1 MKTATAINCLKS
13 NTSLPPIN
21 FRWYMSEVLRSGFEV
36 TPVKRERED
45 REENDL
51 CQQFFSATLPQH
63 I

>member
-1 MKTATAINCLKS
+1 
-13 NTSLPPIN
+13 
-21 FRWYMSEVLRSGFEV
+21 MSEVLRSGFEV